1 MKTDNNTGLLRKT
14 GKAVLWTVCTLIAM
28 LAIAQAVLSSGA
40 LDKLID
46 RYAQEFI
53 DGNISHKGIRI
64 SLFRRF
70 PNISADIQ
78 DFNITYPADRFDHL
92 ESEGNH
98 RRLED
103 KGSGETADTLAAFD
117 RFHISINVL
126 SLINGKINIPFAQ
139 LAAPRIYAHRYHDG
153 QANWDV
159 IKLPESQDNESEEN
173 SSGSLPSI
181 KLGRISMTDHPHI
194 VYTDSKDTLSAVVDL
209 KQVVLGRK
217 GIRLDSLF
225 VAGRTAKDT
234 IAFGMENLSIR
245 KGRESLDLHAKANA
259 MLATSVTGRM
269 RIPIEIGS
277 TFEVTA
283 GEHTE
288 VSIQEMKAD
297 IASVPI
303 TAAGDLTLMDDRI
316 AVSGSVSI
324 NGCKVKEVVDD
335 FVKRF
340 VPSAANIKTDATVTM
355 ELNCD
360 GEYVYS
366 TGELPFLSARV
377 IVPESS
383 VQFKGIDN
391 DMKIRLDASAFTA
404 DGVQLVASVKDMSL
418 KSKGIAMNLVAESE
432 NILSEDPEL
441 FIDGE
446 MHADLHELATFL
458 PDTTGIE
465 AAGKIQASLE
475 GRLRPSCLDIYGFS
489 QAAAESSITADSLI
503 FRSPSDSIDINI
515 DRMEITAGPE
525 EKVSK
530 RDSSKV
536 FHLMGIKAAV
546 SRMAASYGALA
557 LRGEEVNI
565 SAMNSTDTQDTSKV
579 AILGGRLNAK
589 RIFMHDAS
597 GTSIILK
604 GTSNGFQMLP
614 LRDRP
619 DVPMLTISSTNER
632 IAMKYGVNRA
642 ILSDAGIKASA
653 VMSTVERRQ
662 RARNFMDSLARQYP
676 DIPKD
681 SLMLHLRKQMDSRT
695 VPEWLKEED
704 FRKQDINIKLDE
716 TLARYFREWEMN
728 GKLDVGSGILI
739 TPYFP
744 ARNTLN
750 GLKISFNNDKVAIDS
765 LKAHSGSS
773 EIGAKGQLTGLRR
786 ALLGRGG
793 LKLDLDIY
801 SDEVNANELLAAYS
815 AGSRYTPPQDSEAM
829 SEASDEEYLEMVT
842 SDTLTVTDSVPAL
855 IVIPSN
861 LNAEIRLN
869 AKDITYSDLEI
880 DRLSSKLLMKERCVQ
895 ITGTEAA
902 SNFGN
907 IDFEG
912 FYSTR
917 TKKDIKAGFS
927 FNFKDIT
934 AEKVIGLMPAIDT
947 LIPLLKSFN
956 GQLNCEV
963 AATAGI
969 DSAMN
974 IIPSTINGIMRI
986 VGRNLAI
993 RDSEMYSSLAR
1004 KLMFKNKKEG
1014 LINEMSVEGIISDS
1028 MLEVFPFIVK
1038 LDRYTLALSGIHN
1051 MDESFRYHASL
1062 IKSPFLI
1069 KLGVDVYGDN
1079 FDEMK
1084 FKIGK
1089 AKFKNTNVPVF
1100 SSVIDTTKVNLVNSI
1115 RNIFDKGVEAAISEN
1130 ERREAIEKHRK
1141 EIGYVRA
1148 VDQKLEELSDS
1159 EQKQMKE
1166 QEAVMKET
1174 EEAENKL
1181 AETIK
1186 AMTEK

>member
-1 MKTDNNTGLLRKT
+1 
-14 GKAVLWTVCTLIAM
+14 
-28 LAIAQAVLSSGA
+28 
-40 LDKLID
+40 
-46 RYAQEFI
+46 
-53 DGNISHKGIRI
+53 
-64 SLFRRF
+64 
-70 PNISADIQ
+70 
-78 DFNITYPADRFDHL
+78 
-92 ESEGNH
+92 
-98 RRLED
+98 
-103 KGSGETADTLAAFD
+103 
-117 RFHISINVL
+117 
-126 SLINGKINIPFAQ
+126 
-139 LAAPRIYAHRYHDG
+139 
-153 QANWDV
+153 
-159 IKLPESQDNESEEN
+159 
-173 SSGSLPSI
+173 
-181 KLGRISMTDHPHI
+181 
-194 VYTDSKDTLSAVVDL
+194 
-209 KQVVLGRK
+209 
-217 GIRLDSLF
+217 
-225 VAGRTAKDT
+225 
-234 IAFGMENLSIR
+234 
-245 KGRESLDLHAKANA
+245 
-259 MLATSVTGRM
+259 
-269 RIPIEIGS
+269 
-277 TFEVTA
+277 
-283 GEHTE
+283 
-288 VSIQEMKAD
+288 
-297 IASVPI
+297 
-303 TAAGDLTLMDDRI
+303 
-316 AVSGSVSI
+316 
-324 NGCKVKEVVDD
+324 
-335 FVKRF
+335 
-340 VPSAANIKTDATVTM
+340 
-355 ELNCD
+355 
-360 GEYVYS
+360 
-366 TGELPFLSARV
+366 
-377 IVPESS
+377 
-383 VQFKGIDN
+383 
-391 DMKIRLDASAFTA
+391 
-404 DGVQLVASVKDMSL
+404 
-418 KSKGIAMNLVAESE
+418 
-432 NILSEDPEL
+432 
-441 FIDGE
+441 
-446 MHADLHELATFL
+446 
-458 PDTTGIE
+458 
-465 AAGKIQASLE
+465 
-475 GRLRPSCLDIYGFS
+475 
-489 QAAAESSITADSLI
+489 
-503 FRSPSDSIDINI
+503 
-515 DRMEITAGPE
+515 
-525 EKVSK
+525 
-530 RDSSKV
+530 
-536 FHLMGIKAAV
+536 
-546 SRMAASYGALA
+546 
-557 LRGEEVNI
+557 
-565 SAMNSTDTQDTSKV
+565 
-579 AILGGRLNAK
+579 
-589 RIFMHDAS
+589 
-597 GTSIILK
+597 
-604 GTSNGFQMLP
+604 
-614 LRDRP
+614 
-619 DVPMLTISSTNER
+619 
-632 IAMKYGVNRA
+632 
-642 ILSDAGIKASA
+642 
-653 VMSTVERRQ
+653 
-662 RARNFMDSLARQYP
+662 
-676 DIPKD
+676 
-681 SLMLHLRKQMDSRT
+681 
-695 VPEWLKEED
+695 
-704 FRKQDINIKLDE
+704 
-716 TLARYFREWEMN
+716 MN

-815 AGSRYTPPQDSEAM
+815 VGSRYTPPQDSEAM
-829 SEASDEEYLEMVT
+829 SEVSDEEYLEMVT

-880 DRLSSKLLMKERCVQ
+880 DRLSSKLQMKERCVQ

-917 TKKDIKAGFS
+917 TKKNIKAGFS

-986 VGRNLAI
+986 GGRNLAI